1 MRISISNIAW
11 DINED
16 EKIRDLLHEL
26 HIDAIDV
33 VPGKYFPKP
42 EETTD
47 KEIKKVK
54 DWWSKNGIEIVG
66 MQALLFKKNEM
77 NIFGTK
83 KSRSKILEYLK
94 RVCHI
99 GNILG
104 AKRIVFGSPK
114 NRDRTGL
121 SNLETENI
129 AIDFFNR
136 LGDIANE
143 ENVVICLEPCPANY
157 GCNFMNT
164 SFETVKIV
172 TKILHPA
179 IKMQLDSGAVCTNA
193 EDVFE
198 ILSKYS
204 NLIGHIH
211 LSEPNLVPLGDGN
224 TNHNNIFNALTKYLP
239 NSLVSVE
246 MLATQN
252 EPHLTSI
259 RRALLVAN
267 KIYNPESL
275 LK

>member
-11 DINED
+11 DVSED
-16 EKIRDLLHEL
+16 EKIINLLQEFN
-26 HIDAIDV
+26 IDAIDI
-33 VPGKYFPKP
+33 VPGKYFQKP
-42 EETTD
+42 EITTD
-47 KEIKKVK
+47 KEINKVK
-54 DWWSKNGIEIVG
+54 NWWSKNGIEIVG
-66 MQALLFKKNEM
+66 MQALLFNKNEM
-77 NIFGTK
+77 NIFGTEE
-83 KSRSKILEYLK
+83 SRSTMLEYLK

-114 NRDRTGL
+114 NRDRAGL
-121 SNLETENI
+121 NDIETENI

-143 ENVVICLEPCPANY
+143 ENVVICLEPCPAHY

-164 SFETVKIV
+164 SFETAKIV

-179 IKMQLDSGAVCTNA
+179 IKMQLDSGSICTNA
-193 EDVFE
+193 EDVSE

-204 NLIGHIH
+204 NHIGHIH
-211 LSEPNLVPLGDGN
+211 ASEPDLVPLGDGI
-224 TNHNNIFNALTKYLP
+224 TNHKNFFNALTKYLP
-239 NSLVSVE
+239 NSLVSIE

-259 RRALLVAN
+259 RRALLIAN
-267 KIYNPESL
+267 KIYKSES
-275 LK
+275 